1 VKKRSATL
9 VVVEWRDI
17 IGTSGWEKPSEVNP
31 PTFWTV
37 GYIVKEDDNT
47 VKVAHTVDEKG
58 NWSGVTAFPFGC
70 IKAIKKL
77 EV

>member
-1 VKKRSATL
+1 MKKNKLPL

-17 IGTSGWEKPSEVNP
+17 IGTSGWEKPSEINP

-37 GYIVKEDDNT
+37 GYIVKEDDET

-58 NWSGVTAFPFGC
+58 NWSGVTAFPSGC
-70 IKAIKKL
+70 IKTIKKL
-77 EV
+77 EI